1 MSGYQ
6 HIREL
11 LNPRTRG
18 DSSSSLCSMVIT
30 LGLRRSILGRLLV
43 VTAIAVVIFSTAVLS
58 RALAQSANAT
68 WETVAGGK
76 MKFDVVSVKRNISNE
91 LPHSNVPLG
100 PGETY
105 SPNGGLFSAS
115 HQNLLTYIMFAYK
128 ISSLNDLEGVPDW
141 VGVQHFDIQ
150 ARSTRNA
157 TKDQIRLMLQSVLA
171 DRFKLD
177 MQIETKTEPIFLLVL
192 SKPGKL
198 GPGLQRSRANS
209 CSWVSEDRG
218 AATAT
223 GFKSGNG
230 LNCGD
235 FTVVPPSAPGRFRL
249 IGRNV
254 SIELIAR
261 QLPSGA
267 LAAVAR
273 PVFDATGLQGNFDFN
288 IEWTPRLPIQPPEF
302 VTDNPGPTF
311 VQALNDQLGLK
322 LVARTGPVDVFVIRH
337 IEEPTPN

>member
-1 MSGYQ
+1 MVTT
-6 HIREL
+6 L
-11 LNPRTRG
+11 
-18 DSSSSLCSMVIT
+18 SLRPSV
-30 LGLRRSILGRLLV
+30 LARFFV
-43 VTAIAVVIFSTAVLS
+43 VGAIALVIFSAATMS
-58 RALAQSANAT
+58 RAAAQRASAT
-68 WETVAGGK
+68 WETAAGGK
-76 MKFDVVSVKRNISNE
+76 MKFDVVSVKRNMSNE
-91 LPHSNVPLG
+91 LPRSDVPLG

-105 SPNGGLFSAS
+105 SPSGGLFSAS

-141 VGVQHFDIQ
+141 VGAQHFDIQ
-150 ARSTRNA
+150 ARSARNA

-198 GPGLQRSRANS
+198 GEDLQRSRANS
-209 CSWVSEDRG
+209 CSSVSQDRSP
-218 AATAT
+218 ATAT
-223 GFKSGNG
+223 GFKSGDG

-235 FTVVPPSAPGRFRL
+235 FTVMPPSAPGRFRL

-273 PVFDATGLQGNFDFN
+273 PVFDATGLQGNFDFS
-288 IEWTPRLPIQPPEF
+288 IEWTPRLPIQPVEF
-302 VTDNPGPTF
+302 ATDNPGPTF

-322 LVARTGPVDVFVIRH
+322 LVPRTGPVDVFVIRH

>member
-1 MSGYQ
+1 MSSYR
-6 HIREL
+6 HFREL
-11 LNPRTRG
+11 LKSSIAK
-18 DSSSSLCSMVIT
+18 DSSNSLRSMVTT
-30 LGLRRSILGRLLV
+30 LSLRRLVLARLLV
-43 VTAIAVVIFSTAVLS
+43 VAAITAVMS
-58 RALAQSANAT
+58 QALAQSANTT
-68 WETVAGGK
+68 WEMAAGGK
-76 MKFDVVSVKRNISNE
+76 MRFDVVSVKRNMSNE

-128 ISSLNDLEGVPDW
+128 ISSLNDLAGAPDW
-141 VGVQHFDIQ
+141 VGTQHFDIQ

-157 TKDQIRLMLQSVLA
+157 TKDQIRLMLQSALA

-177 MQIETKTEPIFLLVL
+177 IQIETKTEPIFLLVL

-198 GPGLQRSRANS
+198 GPDLQRSGANS
-209 CSWVSEDRG
+209 CSAVSGDRSPT
-218 AATAT
+218 TAT
-223 GFKSGNG
+223 GFKNGDG

-273 PVFDATGLQGNFDFN
+273 PVFDATGLRGNFDFS
-288 IEWTPRLPIQPPEF
+288 IEWTPRLPVQPPEF
-302 VTDNPGPTF
+302 LTDNPGPTF

-322 LVARTGPVDVFVIRH
+322 LVPRTGPVDVFVIRH